1 MPVCYYCYTKESS
14 EPIIDEFAAC
24 TCTNPLHYA
33 PSLFS
38 PRRKP
43 GGHTTTDTSASEDD
57 LTFSGTY
64 QPKYNPPNDN
74 MAALKEKKRQKNE
87 TNPLPDAYVNVTMMG
102 TGPCTQSGVWT
113 GASYMYM

>member
-1 MPVCYYCYTKESS
+1 MLYLCVLSITVSLLLYAIMCWLFTV
-14 EPIIDEFAAC
+14 
-24 TCTNPLHYA
+24 TCTDLLHYV

-38 PRRKP
+38 PRRTP

-57 LTFSGTY
+57 LTFSGNY

-102 TGPCTQSGVWT
+102 TGPCTQSGVWA
-113 GASYMYM
+113 GLHIV